1 MPRRNNHRLFP
12 AFPAFALLAA
22 LLALS
27 LLVTA
32 GCGGGNGDDPNKGN
46 IELPQSALLM
56 RIADSVDTGRMVDTI
71 TYLSSPELKGRPA
84 GSPQNGE
91 AAAYLEGEFRDLGLE
106 PFSALGLTGLRQ
118 DFQVPSSRCFLE
130 NQPAAD
136 EALTIS
142 NVIGVIPGTAQPDRF
157 VIVSANF
164 DGLGVDAETG
174 DYYPGA
180 DFNASGAAA
189 VLELARAMVSAGEK
203 PPVTLVFAELNAE
216 ECGYFGSRALAEA
229 FELQGMKE
237 AVKVIDLEGLAAGSG
252 DYMDVWDQNY
262 IKNRP
267 AVDAV
272 DDASAF
278 LGVTLEINGTGAGSA
293 SSIFFVYHMACVT
306 CDWSWFERTDHP
318 DFHKTTDTVDKI
330 DLEGL
335 SDSTRVAGVAAWLL
349 GMRDAD

>member
-1 MPRRNNHRLFP
+1 
-12 AFPAFALLAA
+12 
-22 LLALS
+22 
-27 LLVTA
+27 
-32 GCGGGNGDDPNKGN
+32 
-46 IELPQSALLM
+46 M
-56 RIADSVDTGRMVDTI
+56 RIADSVDTSRMVDTI

-91 AAAYLEGEFRDLGLE
+91 VAAYLEGEFRDLGLE

-118 DFQVPSSRCFLE
+118 DFPVPSSRCFLE

-157 VIVSANF
+157 VIVAANF

-203 PPVTLVFAELNAE
+203 PPVTMVFAELNAE

-229 FELQGMKE
+229 CEMKGMKE

-262 IKNRP
+262 VKNQP
-267 AVDAV
+267 VVDAV

-278 LGVTLEINGTGAGSA
+278 LGVALEINGTGAGSA
-293 SSIFFVYHMACVT
+293 SSIFFIYHMACVT

-318 DFHKTTDTVDKI
+318 DFHKATDTVDRI
-330 DLEGL
+330 NQVGL
-335 SDSTRVAGVAAWLL
+335 SESTRVAGVAAWLL
-349 GMRDAD
+349 GIRDAD